1 MNSFAPLIDPNA
13 LIFMPDCMV
22 CMVCMVISQKFG
34 ALTFSFIAVLIV
46 PMGIVATLVS
56 VVSMLGAGKNPVPI
70 YR

>member
-22 CMVCMVISQKFG
+22 ISQKFG
-34 ALTFSFIAVLIV
+34 ASTFSFIAVLIV
-46 PMGIVATLVS
+46 PMGIVATLMS
-56 VVSMLGAGKNPVPI
+56 IVSMLGAGKNPVPI

>member
-1 MNSFAPLIDPNA
+1 MNSSAPLIDPNA

-22 CMVCMVISQKFG
+22 CMVISQKFG
-34 ALTFSFIAVLIV
+34 ASTFSFIAVLIV

>member
-13 LIFMPDCMV
+13 FIFMTA
-22 CMVCMVISQKFG
+22 CMVINQKFG
-34 ALTFSFIAVLIV
+34 APTFFLIAELIV